1 MRTKNT
7 MVLVEDFNI
16 DTLREAF
23 RQKRLYIQT
32 ETKSAKSIRE
42 EGIQAILQY
51 VSRIDTCASHAY
63 ATSIHQLWKEILH
76 SPELGDLFFLNRYS
90 NNRGMPNWYRVN
102 AAVATLL
109 EKNIYKRVTI
119 LPFNYTS

>member
-1 MRTKNT
+1 MKTKNT

-51 VSRIDTCASHAY
+51 VSRIEPVHPMHTQPPS
-63 ATSIHQLWKEILH
+63 TSCGKKYFI
-76 SPELGDLFFLNRYS
+76 P
-90 NNRGMPNWYRVN
+90 PNW
-102 AAVATLL
+102 ATC
-109 EKNIYKRVTI
+109 
-119 LPFNYTS
+119 SS

>member
-1 MRTKNT
+1 MKDTRE
-7 MVLVEDFNI
+7 MVPVEDFDI

-23 RQKRLYIQT
+23 LQRRLYIQKV
-32 ETKSAKSIRE
+32 EKSEASIRE

-51 VSRIDTCASHAY
+51 VARIHACASRAF
-63 ATSIHQLWKEILH
+63 ASSIHQLWDEILR

-102 AAVATLL
+102 AVVATLL